1 MTSPAAGSGPN
12 ERDGRTNSQ
21 RELRIWL
28 ALMLGWFV
36 VIHLCTAVTAR
47 VGAGAGPAIYVAM
60 QVMGIVFAAV
70 HLRVLRRSPASCGL
84 TLAGA
89 RMSLLRGLGT
99 GVALAALALAT
110 RLVLEHQGVIAPGAP
125 LLRFAWNSDWAFY
138 LLLGVP
144 LQELCFRGMIQ
155 SFVRDLHGG
164 GRAGQVA
171 AVLVATVSFSAGH
184 LFWSLEY
191 AAATVVPSLVWGAQF
206 ERDRTLVGVTLSHA
220 LVGWFAFSLLP
231 LEAA

>member
-1 MTSPAAGSGPN
+1 MTSPAAGSGPHD
-12 ERDGRTNSQ
+12 RHGQAR
-21 RELRIWL
+21 RELQIWL

-47 VGAGAGPAIYVAM
+47 HGAGAGPAIYVAM
-60 QVMGIVFAAV
+60 QVMGIVFVAV
-70 HLRVLRRSPASCGL
+70 HLLVLRRSPASCGL

-99 GVALAALALAT
+99 GGALAALALAA
-110 RLVLEHQGVIAPGAP
+110 RLVLEHRGTIAPDAP
-125 LLRFAWNSDWAFY
+125 LLRFAWSADWAFY

-155 SFVRDLHGG
+155 SFVRDLYGG
-164 GRAGQVA
+164 GRVGQVA
-171 AVLVATVSFSAGH
+171 AVLVATLSFSAGH
-184 LFWSLEY
+184 LFWGLEY

-206 ERDRTLVGVTLSHA
+206 ERDRTIVGVALSHA
-220 LVGWFAFSLLP
+220 LVGWFAFSVLP